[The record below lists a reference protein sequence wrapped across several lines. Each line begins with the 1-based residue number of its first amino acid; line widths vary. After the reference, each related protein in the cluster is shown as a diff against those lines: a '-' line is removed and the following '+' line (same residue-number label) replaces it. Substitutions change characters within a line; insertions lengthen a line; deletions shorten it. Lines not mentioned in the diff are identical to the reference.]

1 MSLRS
6 KFLKTLGPSAVQS
19 NGDERFG
26 VELSARRKVET
37 MKTMTCKELGG
48 ICDHEMTASSWDDM
62 VKLMVKHVMENHPEL
77 ANEME
82 AMHNR
87 DPHAWG
93 NEMKPKWDAAP
104 EISVTVS

>member
-1 MSLRS
+1 M
-6 KFLKTLGPSAVQS
+6 VQS
-19 NGDERFG
+19 NGNERFG
-26 VELSARRKVET
+26 VELIARRKAQT
-37 MKTMTCKELGG
+37 MKMMTCKQLGG
-48 ICDHEMTASSWDDM
+48 VCDHEMTASSWDDM

-82 AMHNR
+82 AMHAR

-104 EISVTVS
+104 EVSVTVS

>member
-1 MSLRS
+1 
-6 KFLKTLGPSAVQS
+6 
-19 NGDERFG
+19 
-26 VELSARRKVET
+26 
-37 MKTMTCKELGG
+37 
-48 ICDHEMTASSWDDM
+48 M

-82 AMHNR
+82 AMHNS